1 MSEAT
6 SRRRARVLSPE
17 TKWEIYLQVTAG
29 ESTRAD
35 LARKRQ
41 VDVSTIIAIPRTAKD
56 AALAAFARKRGRPVR
71 ERNREPEAARVD
83 IGQLTEAI
91 KSQAIELA
99 VVRRK

>member
-17 TKWEIYLQVTAG
+17 TKWQILLQVTAG

-35 LARKRQ
+35 LAREWQ
-41 VDVSTIIAIPRTAKD
+41 VDVSTIIAIPRTAKNR
-56 AALAAFARKRGRPVR
+56 ALAAFARKPGRPVR